1 MNPTIILKIIDSLTN
16 NKIMNDKVSE
26 DILNVFNNIGIEISD
41 ERNIQF
47 NREDRLKLAIIAL
60 KNGVDIKEVAKVL
73 SWKDF
78 EYFASIILNEHNYQV
93 YNSVRIK
100 RLEIDI
106 LAIDDLALVI
116 DCKHWKYNNNSMLK
130 KAVEKQIRRIEL
142 LLNSNRFDISYA
154 VPIILTLHESISFID
169 KVPIVPITKFDSFI
183 GEFKGYL
190 DHICIIKR

>member
-26 DILNVFNNIGIEISD
+26 DILHVFNNIGMEISD

-78 EYFASIILNEHNYQV
+78 EYFASIILKEHNYQV
-93 YNSVRIK
+93 YNSVRIN

-130 KAVEKQIRRIEL
+130 KAIEKQIRRIEL

-154 VPIILTLHESISFID
+154 VPIILTLHESISFIN

-183 GEFKGYL
+183 REFKGYI
-190 DHICIIKR
+190 DNICIIKR